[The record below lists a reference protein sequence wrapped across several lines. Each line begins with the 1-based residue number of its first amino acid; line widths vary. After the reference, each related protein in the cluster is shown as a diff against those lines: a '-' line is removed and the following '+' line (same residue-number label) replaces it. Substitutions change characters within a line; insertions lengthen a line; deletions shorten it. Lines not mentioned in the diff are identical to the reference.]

1 MYVKQQDGGVAIK
14 KMKWSDSVGPLE
26 AGIKLFKQRFY
37 GDIIGI
43 STNMRPELQIFQ
55 HFNGKHDINIY
66 KPFINH
72 GMLRWK
78 LRKQPIDLVPLQL
91 FSRSLLRWVILIR
104 MPRWGRALITNWGSA
119 QLVIQE
125 PPRKKNKVAIYVSY
139 LGIYHDISPL
149 LFPRQLIQ
157 LSLGIK
163 SGKESNYFRCSFQMS
178 HVLTLRSGKPKFPTG
193 WKAKWSLSCSNW
205 FAKLGHWCPGREH
218 SRIRRS
224 ETDLLTS
231 SMEDGWVVYWCTEAS
246 QGFPSSNHLL
256 LNSFHQLA
264 F

>member
-125 PPRKKNKVAIYVSY
+125 PPRKKIRLPSMSVILGYIMIY
-139 LGIYHDISPL
+139 
-149 LFPRQLIQ
+149 PRCCFQDNWYNWVWGS
-157 LSLGIK
+157 SLGKKASI
-163 SGKESNYFRCSFQMS
+163 SGVAFRCRM
-178 HVLTLRSGKPKFPTG
+178 
-193 WKAKWSLSCSNW
+193 C
-205 FAKLGHWCPGREH
+205 
-218 SRIRRS
+218 
-224 ETDLLTS
+224 
-231 SMEDGWVVYWCTEAS
+231 
-246 QGFPSSNHLL
+246 
-256 LNSFHQLA
+256 
-264 F
+264 